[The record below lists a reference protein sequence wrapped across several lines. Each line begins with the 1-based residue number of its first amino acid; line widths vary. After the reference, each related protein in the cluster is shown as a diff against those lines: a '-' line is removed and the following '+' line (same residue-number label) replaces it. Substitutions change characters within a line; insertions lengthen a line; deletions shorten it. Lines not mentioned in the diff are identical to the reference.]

1 MQAQSEPRRL
11 RAARVIVMEGWR
23 ETMRMDSEYRI
34 LRDVEY
40 PPTPSICV
48 KVFERE
54 TLGLDLAHA
63 GLGFRS
69 GHVLGE
75 PGDGG
80 PPR

>member
-1 MQAQSEPRRL
+1 MLAVQLSWRMWGFCATSSGRASRQYFVQAQSEPRRL

-48 KVFERE
+48 KVF
-54 TLGLDLAHA
+54 
-63 GLGFRS
+63 
-69 GHVLGE
+69 
-75 PGDGG
+75 
-80 PPR
+80 